1 MTVNVTPSPGPA
13 LTVSSDELVVDDG
26 ELFTSDA
33 MNEVQLPED
42 NADKLE
48 WASDDTRYDSDL
60 YDAALLVL

>member
-1 MTVNVTPSPGPA
+1 MSLLLN
-13 LTVSSDELVVDDG
+13 DG